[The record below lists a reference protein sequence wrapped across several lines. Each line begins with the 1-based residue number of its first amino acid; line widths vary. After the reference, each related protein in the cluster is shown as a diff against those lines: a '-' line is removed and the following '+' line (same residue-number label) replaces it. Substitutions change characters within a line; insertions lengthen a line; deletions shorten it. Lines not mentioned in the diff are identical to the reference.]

1 MQFLCR
7 RLASLAIAGRPC
19 YPRRHGLDA
28 RSNPGMAMRQM
39 WKRLGTMLSWLL
51 GLLLVLVNFNLDGPY
66 LIMLRG
72 FGIMIPVTA
81 SLAGPGLLLWRR
93 SWTRRNLAGKLLVL
107 MWCLPLP
114 AMASAETAFLWRK
127 QAVLGAEA
135 GPARDLGQH
144 FIVGYTSF
152 DDVALLAAK
161 GLIGGVYV
169 SHHNIH
175 GRTADAL
182 KSELSTLQAI
192 RRAAGLPPLIVAA
205 DQEGGIVSHLSP
217 QLSALPALSTLAG
230 LPPVRRS
237 KMAEEFGQRHG
248 RELAALGIT
257 LNFAP
262 VVDLLRTEPRN
273 PFDFNSLISRRAI
286 SGDPSV
292 TSDVALAYVRGLE
305 ASGVEATVKHFP
317 GLGRVREDTH
327 LFRANLD
334 TPPSELEA
342 TDWLPF
348 RQVLSNSNAYLMVG
362 HVAVTAI
369 DAERPASHS
378 KRVIDD
384 LIRSKLGFRG
394 IIVTDDLDMGAI
406 YRHDPCTAVV
416 EALNAGVDLLL
427 VGYDGTQVYRLF
439 DCALT
444 AMSRGQLDQAMLQR
458 SAVRLAA
465 RLPNHPAKL
474 STNATDGSGSDP
486 DHPLAGKTPLYSVSR
501 SYGITE

>member
-7 RLASLAIAGRPC
+7 RWASLAIAGMPC
-19 YPRRHGLDA
+19 YPHLHGLDA
-28 RSNPGMAMRQM
+28 RSKPMMAMRQM
-39 WKRLGTMLSWLL
+39 LKRFGTMLSWLL
-51 GLLLVLVNFNLDGPY
+51 GLLLVLVNFNLNGPY

-72 FGIMIPVTA
+72 WEMMIPVTA
-81 SLAGPGLLLWRR
+81 SLAGLGLLLWRK
-93 SWTRRNLAGKLLVL
+93 SWTKRNLAGKLLVL

-114 AMASAETAFLWRK
+114 AMASAETVFLLRK
-127 QAVLGAEA
+127 RAVLGAEA

-152 DDVALLAAK
+152 DEVALLAAR

-169 SHHNIH
+169 SHHNIS
-175 GRTADAL
+175 GRTTDAL
-182 KSELSTLQAI
+182 KFELSALQAI

-230 LPPVRRS
+230 LPPERRLE
-237 KMAEEFGQRHG
+237 MAEGFGQRHG
-248 RELAALGIT
+248 RELAGLGIT

-262 VVDLLRTEPRN
+262 VVDLLRTEPHN

-292 TSDVALAYVRGLE
+292 TADVALAYVRGLE
-305 ASGVEATVKHFP
+305 GSGVEATVKHFP

-334 TPPSELEA
+334 TPLSELEA

-378 KRVIDD
+378 KRVIDGI
-384 LIRSKLGFRG
+384 IRSKWGFRG
-394 IIVTDDLDMGAI
+394 IIVTDDLDMGAV
-406 YRHDPCTAVV
+406 YQHDVCTAVV

-427 VGYDGTQVYRLF
+427 VAYDGIQYYRLF
-439 DCALT
+439 DCALR
-444 AMSRGQLDQAMLQR
+444 ASARGELDEAMLRKSSGRLETMATRPKANVSAGVVEGPDWSSDR
-458 SAVRLAA
+458 SLM
-465 RLPNHPAKL
+465 
-474 STNATDGSGSDP
+474 
-486 DHPLAGKTPLYSVSR
+486 GKTDFVL
-501 SYGITE
+501 GH

>member
-1 MQFLCR
+1 M
-7 RLASLAIAGRPC
+7 
-19 YPRRHGLDA
+19 
-28 RSNPGMAMRQM
+28 MAMRQM
-39 WKRLGTMLSWLL
+39 LKWFGTMLSWLL
-51 GLLLVLVNFNLDGPY
+51 GLLLVLVNFNLNDPY
-66 LIMLRG
+66 LIVLRG
-72 FGIMIPVTA
+72 WGMMIPVSA
-81 SLAGPGLLLWRR
+81 SLAGLGLLLWRK
-93 SWTRRNLAGKLLVL
+93 SWTNRNLAGKLLVVL
-107 MWCLPLP
+107 WCLPLP
-114 AMASAETAFLWRK
+114 AMASAETAFRLRK

-135 GPARDLGQH
+135 GQVWDLGQH

-152 DDVALLAAK
+152 DEVALLAAK

-169 SHHNIH
+169 ARHNIR

-182 KSELSTLQAI
+182 KSELAALQTI

-217 QLSALPALSTLAG
+217 QLSALPALSTISG
-230 LPPVRRS
+230 LPPERRS
-237 KMAEEFGQRHG
+237 EMAEGFGQRHG

-292 TSDVALAYVRGLE
+292 TADVALAYVRGLE
-305 ASGVEATVKHFP
+305 GSGVEATVKHFP

-334 TPPSELEA
+334 TPLSELEA

-348 RQVLSNSNAYLMVG
+348 RQVLSGSNAYLMVG

-384 LIRSKLGFRG
+384 LIRSKWGFRG

-406 YRHDPCTAVV
+406 YQHDVCTAVV

-427 VGYDGTQVYRLF
+427 VGYDGIQYYRLF
-439 DCALT
+439 NCALMAT
-444 AMSRGQLDQAMLQR
+444 SRGQLDQAMLRR
-458 SAVRLAA
+458 SAGRLEA
-465 RLPNHPAKL
+465 RLPNHQAKL
-474 STNATDGSGSDP
+474 STHATDGSGSDP
-486 DHPLAGKTPLYSVSR
+486 DRPLVGKTPL
-501 SYGITE
+501 